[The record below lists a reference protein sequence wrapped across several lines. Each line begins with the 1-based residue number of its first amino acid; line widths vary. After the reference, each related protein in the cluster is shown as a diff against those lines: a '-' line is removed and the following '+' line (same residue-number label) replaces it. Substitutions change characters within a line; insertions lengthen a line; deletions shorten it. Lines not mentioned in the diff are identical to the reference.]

1 MKFKTLH
8 TLLLIIA
15 ATLWTGRID
24 AQQLKIDGIA
34 VNTTNDATLT
44 GAWLKSGNVSWNATT
59 KTLTLDNAKIENSMA
74 YDNTLLVSGLDI
86 TIKLIG
92 SSDIR
97 ATTMEGVRLINSK
110 TTITG
115 SGTLKVNA
123 GWNSVYLHHDATLTI
138 DGCTVD
144 IDGRLEGWS
153 LGDEEDKKNHLVV
166 KNATLKATSV
176 KRLSSITLTAC
187 KMQSP
192 DGGKIGEDEFGKFV
206 ATADGSEA
214 RSIVIVPDKSTS
226 IAHTNVEN
234 GCEIK
239 AIYSMD
245 GHLQP
250 ALGKGINIV
259 RTSDGKTF
267 KVLKK

>member
-1 MKFKTLH
+1 MKFRTLH
-8 TLLLIIA
+8 ILLLVIA
-15 ATLWTGRID
+15 ATLWTGRIN
-24 AQQLKIDGIA
+24 AQQLKIDGNDVNIA
-34 VNTTNDATLT
+34 NDATLT
-44 GAWLKSGNVSWNATT
+44 GTWLKSGNVSWNAAT
-59 KTLTLDNAKIENSMA
+59 KTLTLDNAKIENSTG
-74 YDNTLLVSGLDI
+74 YYTLLVSGLNI

-92 SSDIR
+92 NNDIN
-97 ATTMEGVRLINSK
+97 ATSMDAIRLINSK

-123 GWNSVYLHHDATLTI
+123 GFNSVYLHHDATLTI

-144 IDGRLEGWS
+144 IDGKLQGWN
-153 LGDEEDKKNHLVV
+153 LGDEEDKNNHLVV

-176 KRLSSITLTAC
+176 NRLSSITLTAC

-192 DGGKIGEDEFGKFV
+192 DGGKIDGNEFGKFV

-214 RSIVIVPDKSTS
+214 RNVVIVPDKTAS

-234 GCEIK
+234 GYEIK
-239 AIYSMD
+239 TIYSMD

-267 KVLKK
+267 KVFKK

>member
-24 AQQLKIDGIA
+24 AQQLEIANNA

-59 KTLTLDNAKIENSMA
+59 KTLTLDNAKIENIA
-74 YDNTLLVSGLDI
+74 GYYTLLVSGLDI

-92 SSDIR
+92 SSDMN
-97 ATTMEGVRLINSK
+97 ATTMEGVRLMNSK

-115 SGTLKVNA
+115 GGTLKVNA
-123 GWNSVYLHHDATLTI
+123 GFTAVYLHHDATLTI

-144 IDGRLEGWS
+144 IDGRLEGWGS
-153 LGDEEDKKNHLVV
+153 GDEKDKNNHLVV

-176 KRLSSITLTAC
+176 RRLSSITLTAC

-214 RSIVIVPDKSTS
+214 QNVVIVPDKTAS
-226 IAHTNVEN
+226 IARANVEN
-234 GCEIK
+234 GCEAK
-239 AIYSMD
+239 AIYSID
-245 GHLQP
+245 GHLRST
-250 ALGKGINIV
+250 LGKGINIV
-259 RTSDGKTF
+259 CTSDGKTF